1 MKAIVRMTA
10 VIFLLV
16 GLIGTVHAQWP
27 LGGQMPGLK
36 KDAERFPYV
45 TTTGRY
51 QIFVSPHAKKHT
63 FMLDTETGRV
73 WIMKKDH
80 ASGDFSWKRV
90 PVDEVDDKEKGKKT
104 SGDSTSGG
112 KKSSAD
118 K

>member
-1 MKAIVRMTA
+1 
-10 VIFLLV
+10 
-16 GLIGTVHAQWP
+16 
-27 LGGQMPGLK
+27 MPGLK

-45 TTTGRY
+45 TATGRY
-51 QIFVSPHAKKHT
+51 QIFVSPHVKKHT

-104 SGDSTSGG
+104 SGDAESGG
-112 KKSSAD
+112 KKPSAR